1 MGTIFVAGSYGVGKS
16 TLCAA
21 LSKQLNIPT
30 YSAGDLISFINGEKY
45 GANKVVRNKDTNQDI
60 LATEV
65 EKKLNQYPTILLAGH
80 FCIFDKLNYV
90 EELPHS
96 VFEKI
101 QMDCILLLEA
111 DAERIVYNLNIRDK
125 KNYRIEQIKLL
136 LKEERI
142 AAESNAKQC
151 NCRLYIHHMS
161 FDETDVVR
169 CSQLLREGDNT
180 V

>member
-1 MGTIFVAGSYGVGKS
+1 
-16 TLCAA
+16 
-21 LSKQLNIPT
+21 
-30 YSAGDLISFINGEKY
+30 
-45 GANKVVRNKDTNQDI
+45 
-60 LATEV
+60 
-65 EKKLNQYPTILLAGH
+65 
-80 FCIFDKLNYV
+80 
-90 EELPHS
+90 
-96 VFEKI
+96 
-101 QMDCILLLEA
+101 MDCILLLEA

-151 NCRLYIHHMS
+151 NCRLYVHHMS

>member
-45 GANKVVRNKDTNQDI
+45 GANKVVQNKDTNQDI

-80 FCIFDKLNYV
+80 FCIFDKSNHV

-96 VFEKI
+96 VFEKL

-125 KNYRIEQIKLL
+125 RNYRIEHIKLL

-142 AAESNAKQC
+142 AAESSAKQC

-169 CSQLLREGDNT
+169 CSQLLNEGDNT